1 MGFSVRRRRKENSHT
16 WRKGNHLQHFLFVR
30 CRSIVMVTEREQA
43 GVMTTDLSLMGRI
56 RKTGMYVRDHISF
69 LFKYTITMHKSFTA
83 HTKRSHRQNQMSNTK
98 ELIPYLLGNTF
109 LNSLPQFFDTWDI
122 SFYSGFCPKNN
133 NLVPGTVT

>member
-1 MGFSVRRRRKENSHT
+1 MFLFSLKKLGSAFCECDEILIKCNGFLRRRRKENSHT
-16 WRKGNHLQHFLFVR
+16 WRKGNHFQHFLFVR
-30 CRSIVMVTEREQA
+30 CRSSVMVTEREQA

-98 ELIPYLLGNTF
+98 ELIPYLLGT
-109 LNSLPQFFDTWDI
+109 
-122 SFYSGFCPKNN
+122 
-133 NLVPGTVT
+133 